1 MVPAIYVQL
10 MSNRVKKEQNG
21 PSVVTS
27 PPFSPL
33 SLESDVS
40 WAAPGAASSTSAP
53 VVMANTEAVRD
64 AETTKEAPTPEPNAE
79 PKSKAKAKAKASA
92 KAEAKAEAAPKA
104 DPTPKRRVTG
114 KRFAVAE
121 GGEDNPDA
129 DAKPKKS
136 RKV

>member
-1 MVPAIYVQL
+1 MVPAIYEKL

-40 WAAPGAASSTSAP
+40 WAAPGAASSTYTP
-53 VVMANTEAVRD
+53 VVEAVRD
-64 AETTKEAPTPEPNAE
+64 AETTKEAPTPEPNAK
-79 PKSKAKAKAKASA
+79 PKGKAKAKA